1 MPLSIARCQPPK
13 LSPDGLNVHVYR
25 IRLAP
30 VSGQATAGEKF
41 GWPPRG
47 LEHSTLLG
55 AIRIAN
61 PQALGGRG
69 LVYAAVYVVAVG
81 ARDAHGETP
90 EGIALTG
97 ATS

>member
-1 MPLSIARCQPPK
+1 MASPRARA
-13 LSPDGLNVHVYR
+13 LYTARRDSD
-25 IRLAP
+25 RL
-30 VSGQATAGEKF
+30 
-41 GWPPRG
+41 
-47 LEHSTLLG
+47 
-55 AIRIAN
+55 

-90 EGIALTG
+90 EGIAVTG